1 VESLVIEAARQIA
14 LAINVIAILVVVG
27 GVLEAVVGLLRAML
41 NRSATLVAKRA
52 LWLDFARWLIAGLT
66 FQLAADIVETAIA
79 PSWDDL
85 GKFAAIAAIRTLL
98 SYFLDRD
105 LDTIDQRQR
114 VDEARAAGGKPG
126 VTPA

>member
-41 NRSATLVAKRA
+41 KRSATLVAKRA